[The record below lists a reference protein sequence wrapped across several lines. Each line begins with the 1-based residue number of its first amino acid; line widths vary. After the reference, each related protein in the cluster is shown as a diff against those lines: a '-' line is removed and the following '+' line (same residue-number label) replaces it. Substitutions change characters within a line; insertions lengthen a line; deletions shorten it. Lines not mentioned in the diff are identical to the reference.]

1 MRQPHHPTF
10 VSAVKGSPDA
20 GCGNGFWRCAGLL
33 RGWRL
38 WTYGEPGKL
47 RIVRE
52 GLAVLLYIKAP
63 LMTMPSESVVLL
75 NQAVEYPFK
84 KMT

>member
-1 MRQPHHPTF
+1 
-10 VSAVKGSPDA
+10 
-20 GCGNGFWRCAGLL
+20 
-33 RGWRL
+33 
-38 WTYGEPGKL
+38 
-47 RIVRE
+47 VRE